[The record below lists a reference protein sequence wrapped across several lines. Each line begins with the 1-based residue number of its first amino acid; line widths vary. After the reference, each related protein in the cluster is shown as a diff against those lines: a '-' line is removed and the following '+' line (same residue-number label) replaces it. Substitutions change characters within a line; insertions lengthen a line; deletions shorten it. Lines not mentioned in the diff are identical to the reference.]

1 MDYNAVF
8 KEKLGKLLFL
18 ELDWEGFKKATGILP
33 KTSIKSDDLYIPI
46 SSSYLASNAGEEMKL
61 GNLPIYY
68 FIEGMLLALGA
79 DENLKYCYDYIIIL
93 NNLKDSEECAKSL
106 IADRIKK
113 DELIEAYILVKG
125 LVRMTED
132 EEYYKKML
140 LIGESIR
147 EEDSGF
153 KKILLED
160 LEVGRD
166 KYKDLPEINLY
177 SAIIYKDEND
187 YSKAKLE
194 IKEYLDKGGEVT
206 EEIKIIIKDI
216 ESISSYEK
224 AVDLL
229 EKSPEK
235 AIGIFLSLI
244 EDFNKNPLLYYY
256 LGVAYRKIQHFEKAI
271 EYLNESLSLESGIL
285 EVVTELGLNYACIGD
300 YNTSIK
306 YFKKAFEASK
316 DVAICTNLVMCYL
329 NLGDEKNAKLHY
341 DIAKELDSEDEVV
354 KELES
359 LIK

>member
-1 MDYNAVF
+1 MDYKAVF
-8 KEKLGKLLFL
+8 KEKLSKLLFL
-18 ELDWEGFKKATGILP
+18 ELDWNGFKKATGIIP
-33 KTSIKSDDLYIPI
+33 TTSIKADDLYIPI
-46 SSSYLASNAGEEMKL
+46 SSNYLASNAGEEMKL

-79 DENLKYCYDYIIIL
+79 DEDLKYCHDYIIIL
-93 NNLKDSEECAKSL
+93 NNLKDSEECAKTL

-113 DELIEAYILVKG
+113 DELIYAYILVKG

-147 EEDSGF
+147 EEDSTF

-160 LEVGRD
+160 LEVGKE
-166 KYKDLPEINLY
+166 KYKDLPEIELY

-187 YSKAKLE
+187 YSKSKAY
-194 IKEYLDKGGEVT
+194 IKKYLDKGGQMT
-206 EEIKIIIKDI
+206 EEIKVLIKDI

-224 AVDLL
+224 AIDLL
-229 EKSPEK
+229 ETSPEK
-235 AIGIFLSLI
+235 SIGILLSLI
-244 EDFNKNPLLYYY
+244 EDFDKNPLLYYY
-256 LGVAYRKIQHFEKAI
+256 LGVAYRKIQNYEKAI
-271 EYLNESLSLESGIL
+271 DYLNESIRLESGIL

-300 YNTSIK
+300 FNASIK
-306 YFKKAFEASK
+306 YFKKAFEASR
-316 DVAICTNLVMCYL
+316 DIAICTNLIMCYL
-329 NLGDEKNAKLHY
+329 NLGDAKNAKLHY